1 MTDSPLV
8 SAQLCRANAAECV
21 RLAAAANISAPL
33 ATALMSMSRSWTI
46 LEGDVDRYECILR
59 AEADQA
65 SRLNL
70 KHG

>member
-1 MTDSPLV
+1 M
-8 SAQLCRANAAECV
+8 
-21 RLAAAANISAPL
+21 
-33 ATALMSMSRSWTI
+33 I
-46 LEGDVDRYECILR
+46 LEGDVDRYECILS